1 MATEISVPDIG
12 DFESVEIIEILV
24 KPGDTIKKNDPVV
37 TLESDKSSV
46 EVPSPFAGKISALKV
61 KIGDKVST
69 GSVLALIED
78 EKAKVEQQS
87 SEQEKEKTK
96 PLVLKEDDVLPETEK
111 IIKEAESTIPQTSLE
126 SSTVQ
131 PIQIDEITK
140 VDELKVDKEETAEDK
155 LVIVQD
161 KLLRTMAEMENQRR
175 RFEKEKQEAFEFGGF
190 NFAGESLSLLD
201 NIDRA
206 IMSFRNDENLKNNK
220 DLNKIIDGIEVV
232 KKDLVSI
239 FKKNGIESI
248 ECINKKF
255 DPNFHQA
262 MLEVEDNTKE
272 PGTVVQEIQ
281 KGYMMKDR
289 LLRPSLVS
297 VTKKREEKLEKT
309 TNDDKK
315 TDKKSEKKWLF
326 CL

>member
-1 MATEISVPDIG
+1 MTKPDKETETLS
-12 DFESVEIIEILV
+12 ETKEEIQ
-24 KPGDTIKKNDPVV
+24 NNN
-37 TLESDKSSV
+37 
-46 EVPSPFAGKISALKV
+46 
-61 KIGDKVST
+61 
-69 GSVLALIED
+69 
-78 EKAKVEQQS
+78 KVE
-87 SEQEKEKTK
+87 KK
-96 PLVLKEDDVLPETEK
+96 
-111 IIKEAESTIPQTSLE
+111 
-126 SSTVQ
+126 
-131 PIQIDEITK
+131 
-140 VDELKVDKEETAEDK
+140 KEETAEDK

-281 KGYMMKDR
+281 KGYMMKNR

-315 TDKKSEKKWLF
+315 TDKKSEKK
-326 CL
+326 

>member
-1 MATEISVPDIG
+1 MTKADKKKGTETLS
-12 DFESVEIIEILV
+12 ETKEEIQ
-24 KPGDTIKKNDPVV
+24 NNN
-37 TLESDKSSV
+37 
-46 EVPSPFAGKISALKV
+46 
-61 KIGDKVST
+61 
-69 GSVLALIED
+69 
-78 EKAKVEQQS
+78 KVEK
-87 SEQEKEKTK
+87 KE
-96 PLVLKEDDVLPETEK
+96 
-111 IIKEAESTIPQTSLE
+111 
-126 SSTVQ
+126 
-131 PIQIDEITK
+131 
-140 VDELKVDKEETAEDK
+140 EETAEEK

-190 NFAGESLSLLD
+190 NFASESLLLLD
-201 NIDRA
+201 NIERA

-272 PGTVVQEIQ
+272 PSTVVQEIQ

-309 TNDDKK
+309 TKDDKK
-315 TDKKSEKKWLF
+315 TDKKSEKK
-326 CL
+326 